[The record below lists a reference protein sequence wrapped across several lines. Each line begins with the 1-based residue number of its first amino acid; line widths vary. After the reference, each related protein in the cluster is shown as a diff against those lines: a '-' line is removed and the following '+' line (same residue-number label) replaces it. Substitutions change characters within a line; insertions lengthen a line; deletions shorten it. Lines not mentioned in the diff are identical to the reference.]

1 MTIQYA
7 GDEFQPV
14 AKSGNR
20 VGDCVSRTS
29 QGDWSQIVNF
39 RILEAGGV
47 DFIYFHYDPELL
59 RNVLVVRQ
67 FSDFLASAL
76 RLL

>member
-14 AKSGNR
+14 AKPGNR
-20 VGDCVSRTS
+20 VGDRVSRTR

-47 DFIYFHYDPELL
+47 DFIYFHYDSELL